1 MPSVWRR
8 VTKKHP
14 CPVCGRPDWCGTSP
28 DGTLA
33 CCMRI
38 KSDRPARNGGWLH
51 RIADAPQQ
59 PLPRVHV
66 LPPRATAPREINW
79 AAMLRRFERDTRTA
93 EAERLATTLGVSQG
107 SLLRLG
113 ISWAAPHR
121 AWGFPMS
128 NALRETIGIRLRAES
143 GRKWAVRGSRNGL
156 LWPEDLT
163 GTRPL
168 LLAEGPTDT
177 AALLDLGYD
186 GLGRPS
192 CAGAVEMVV
201 EAVWRLRRREVVV
214 VADADG
220 PGTEGADRLARALTE
235 AGHRPKV
242 IRPLKGKDARAR
254 VQAGATRAVVDT
266 AILNTLYW
274 RP

>member
-1 MPSVWRR
+1 MPQWTR
-8 VTKKHP
+8 VSRHHP
-14 CPVCGRPDWCGTSP
+14 CAVCAKHDWCGTSP

-33 CCMRI
+33 CCMRV

-79 AAMLRRFERDTRTA
+79 AAMLRRFERDTGTA
-93 EAERLATTLGVSQG
+93 DAQHLATALGVSQG
-107 SLLRLG
+107 NLHRLG

-121 AWGFPMS
+121 AWAFPMS
-128 NALRETIGIRLRAES
+128 NALGETIGIRLRAES

-156 LWPEDLT
+156 FWPEDLT
-163 GTRPL
+163 GTGPL
-168 LLAEGPTDT
+168 LVGEGPTDT

-192 CAGAVEMVV
+192 CAGSIGLVV
-201 EAVWRLRRREVVV
+201 EAVRRLRHRDVVV

-220 PGTEGADRLARALTE
+220 PGADGAERLARALTE

-242 IRPLKGKDARAR
+242 IQPVKGKDARAW
-254 VQAGATRAVVDT
+254 VKAGATRPVVD
-266 AILNTLYW
+266 AVIRNALYW